1 VGVGPENLARDIVTL
16 LHSEDRDELL
26 GILSA
31 AAREGRLS
39 DTLASL
45 STRDIHK
52 LADTLGDND
61 FADVLGEMDPPDAA
75 QLLTR
80 LAVRDAADV
89 LEAMD
94 PDDAAD
100 VVGAFD
106 EDDANRFLIEMEPV
120 EAAELRQ
127 LLSYP
132 PDTAGGRMTPAFIAI
147 SADLRADQAVV
158 ALRQLSRE
166 AETIYYVY
174 VTDNDGQLSGVLSLR
189 GLVLSPPETQVQDV
203 MVTDVVTVTVDTD
216 QEIAAQ
222 TLTDHNLLALPV
234 VDDHGRLQGII
245 TSDDV
250 SDIIEQETTED
261 IERLGGSA
269 PLEEPY
275 LRARPVHLVKKRLGW
290 LLVLFLAQAYT
301 GTVLAFY
308 EDTLEAVTALVF
320 FMPLLIGT
328 GGNAGSQVVTTIVRA
343 MGVGDVVFRDI
354 FRILWKEMQTG
365 LLLGIAMAVAVFARA
380 LMLGVGVDIGIVVGV
395 TILAIVI
402 WAVTVGAILPLVLRQ
417 LRVDPAVV
425 SAPFIATLVDG
436 TGLLIY
442 FTVAGIVLGLN

>member
-1 VGVGPENLARDIVTL
+1 LSID
-16 LHSEDRDELL
+16 DREAELL
-26 GILSA
+26 ELVKTEERQELIARLTS
-31 AAREGRLS
+31 AAREGRL
-39 DTLASL
+39 A
-45 STRDIHK
+45 DILNQISNPELHE
-52 LADTLGDND
+52 LADTLGDEALGD
-61 FADVLGEMDPPDAA
+61 LLGEMEPSEAA

-80 LAVRDAADV
+80 LAIRDAADV

-100 VVGAFD
+100 VVGEFN
-106 EDDANRFLIEMEPV
+106 EYEANRLLIEMEPV

-147 SADLRADQAVV
+147 TADLRADQAVV
-158 ALRQLSRE
+158 ALRRLSEE
-166 AETIYYVY
+166 AETINYVY
-174 VTDNDGQLSGVLSLR
+174 VTDEQDHLIGVLSLR
-189 GLVLSPPETQVQDV
+189 GLVLSPPETPVRNVMVQDI
-203 MVTDVVTVTVDTD
+203 VTVPIDAD
-216 QEIAAQ
+216 QEEAAQ
-222 TLTDHNLLALPV
+222 ILTDHDLLALPV
-234 VDDHGRLQGII
+234 VDEQGRLQGII

-275 LRARPVHLVKKRLGW
+275 LRARPIHLVKKRIGW
-290 LLVLFLAQAYT
+290 LLILFLAQAYT

-343 MGVGDVVFRDI
+343 MAVGDVFFRDI
-354 FRILWKEMQTG
+354 LKILWKEMQTG
-365 LLLGIAMAVAVFARA
+365 LLLGAAMAIAVFARS
-380 LMLGVGVDIGIVVGV
+380 LMLGVGVDIGIVVAV

-442 FTVAGIVLGLN
+442 FTVAGIVLGL

>member
-1 VGVGPENLARDIVTL
+1 MAPEDLVRDITKLMREGDREELISL
-16 LHSEDRDELL
+16 LRNS
-26 GILSA
+26 
-31 AAREGRLS
+31 AREGRLS
-39 DTLASL
+39 DALATL
-45 STRDIHK
+45 STREIHE
-52 LADTLGDND
+52 LADTLGDD
-61 FADVLGEMDPPDAA
+61 AFGDLLGELDPPDAA

-106 EDDANRFLIEMEPV
+106 EADANRFLVEMEPV

-127 LLSYP
+127 LLSYA

-174 VTDNDGQLSGVLSLR
+174 VTDEEDHLIGVLSLR
-189 GLVLSPPETQVQDV
+189 GLVLSPPQTPVREA
-203 MVTDVVTVTVDTD
+203 MVTDLVTVTVNTD
-216 QEIAAQ
+216 QEEAAQ
-222 TLTDHNLLALPV
+222 ILTAYNLLALPV
-234 VDDHGRLQGII
+234 VDEQGRLQGII

-269 PLEEPY
+269 PLEESY
-275 LRARPVHLVKKRLGW
+275 LRARPVHLVRKRLGW
-290 LLVLFLAQAYT
+290 LLVLFLGQAYT

-308 EDTLEAVTALVF
+308 ESTLEAVTALVF

-354 FRILWKEMQTG
+354 FKILWKEMQTG
-365 LLLGIAMAVAVFARA
+365 VMLGLAMAAAVFVRA
-380 LMLGVGVDIGIVVGV
+380 LMLGVGVDVGV
-395 TILAIVI
+395 VVAITILTVVI
-402 WAVTVGAILPLVLRQ
+402 WAVTVGAILPLILRQ

-442 FTVAGIVLGLN
+442 FSVAGFILGL

>member
-1 VGVGPENLARDIVTL
+1 MSTDEYVADITSL
-16 LHSEDRDELL
+16 IEQGDREELISRL
-26 GILSA
+26 MT
-31 AAREGRLS
+31 AAREGRIS
-39 DTLASL
+39 DIVNSL
-45 STRDIHK
+45 STREVHQ
-52 LADTLGDND
+52 LG
-61 FADVLGEMDPPDAA
+61 DVLGEDAFGELLGEMESSDAA

-106 EDDANRFLIEMEPV
+106 EDQANRFLVEMEPV

-147 SADLRADQAVV
+147 SPDLRADQAVV
-158 ALRQLSRE
+158 ALRQLSEE

-174 VTDNDGQLSGVLSLR
+174 VTDQEDHLIGVLSLR
-189 GLVLSPPETQVQDV
+189 GLVLSPPETPVRNV
-203 MVTDVVTVTVDTD
+203 MVEDVVTVPVDAD

-222 TLTDHNLLALPV
+222 TLTDHDLLAVPV
-234 VDDHGRLQGII
+234 VDDRGRLQGII

-275 LRARPVHLVKKRLGW
+275 LRAKPIHLVRKRLGW
-290 LLVLFLAQAYT
+290 LLILFLAQAYT

-343 MGVGDVVFRDI
+343 MAVGDVFFRDI
-354 FRILWKEMQTG
+354 LRILWKEMQTG
-365 LLLGIAMAVAVFARA
+365 IMLGFAMAVAVFARS
-380 LMLGVGVDIGIVVGV
+380 LMLGVGVDIGIVVAL

-402 WAVTVGAILPLVLRQ
+402 WAVMVGAILPLILRQ

-442 FTVAGIVLGLN
+442 FSIAGVVLGLN

>member
-1 VGVGPENLARDIVTL
+1 VSTEEQVFDIAQL
-16 LHSEDRDELL
+16 IERRERDELHSRL
-26 GILSA
+26 ML
-31 AAREGRLS
+31 AAREDRVSSLL
-39 DTLASL
+39 DDL
-45 STRDIHK
+45 STRQIHA
-52 LADTLGDND
+52 LADLLGDD
-61 FADVLGEMDPPDAA
+61 ALGELLGEMESSDAA

-80 LAVRDAADV
+80 LAIRDAADV

-100 VVGAFD
+100 VVGEFD
-106 EDDANRFLIEMEPV
+106 EYDANRFLVEMEPV

-158 ALRQLSRE
+158 ALRQLSEE

-174 VTDNDGQLSGVLSLR
+174 VTDEEEHLIGVLSLR
-189 GLVLSPPETQVQDV
+189 GLVLSPPETPVRNV
-203 MVTDVVTVTVDTD
+203 MVTEMVTVPVDAD

-222 TLTDHNLLALPV
+222 ILTDNDLLALPV
-234 VDDHGRLQGII
+234 VDDQGRLQGII

-275 LRARPVHLVKKRLGW
+275 LRAKPSRLFKKRVGW

-343 MGVGDVVFRDI
+343 MGLGDVVFRDI
-354 FRILWKEMQTG
+354 LKILWKELQTG
-365 LLLGIAMAVAVFARA
+365 IMLGVAMALAVFVRSW
-380 LMLGVGVDIGIVVGV
+380 MLGVGTDIGVVV
-395 TILAIVI
+395 AITILAIVI
-402 WAVTVGAILPLVLRQ
+402 WAVTVGAILPLILRQ

>member
-1 VGVGPENLARDIVTL
+1 VSIEQRVSDIRDLIHEGDREELIARLT
-16 LHSEDRDELL
+16 
-26 GILSA
+26 A
-31 AAREGRLS
+31 AAREGRIFDQLQEL
-39 DTLASL
+39 T
-45 STRDIHK
+45 TRELHS
-52 LADTLGDND
+52 LADMLGDE
-61 FADVLGEMDPPDAA
+61 AVAELLGEMEPSEAA
-75 QLLTR
+75 HFLTR

-94 PDDAAD
+94 PDEAAD

-106 EDDANRFLIEMEPV
+106 EDVANRFLVEMEPV

-147 SADLRADQAVV
+147 SPDLRADQAVV
-158 ALRQLSRE
+158 ALRQLSEE
-166 AETIYYVY
+166 AETINYVY
-174 VTDNDGQLSGVLSLR
+174 VTDDEDHLIGVLSLR
-189 GLVLSPPETQVQDV
+189 GLVLSPPDTPVRNV
-203 MVTDVVTVTVDTD
+203 MVRDITTVHVNMD
-216 QEIAAQ
+216 QEDAAQ
-222 TLTDHNLLALPV
+222 VLTDNDLLAIPV
-234 VDDHGRLQGII
+234 IDDQGRLQGII

-275 LRARPVHLVKKRLGW
+275 LRARPIHLVKKRVGW

-343 MGVGDVVFRDI
+343 MGVGDVVFGDI
-354 FRILWKEMQTG
+354 LKILWKEMQTG
-365 LLLGIAMAVAVFARA
+365 LMLGAAMAIAVFARA
-380 LMLGVGVDIGIVVGV
+380 LMLGVGVDIGIVVSL
-395 TILAIVI
+395 TILAVVI

-442 FTVAGIVLGLN
+442 FTVAGIVLELN

>member
-1 VGVGPENLARDIVTL
+1 MSTSEHVDNISTLIRESQRDALIDL
-16 LHSEDRDELL
+16 LMS
-26 GILSA
+26 
-31 AAREGRLS
+31 AAREGRVS
-39 DTLASL
+39 DLVQDLT
-45 STRDIHK
+45 TREVHE
-52 LADTLGDND
+52 LADLLGEDD
-61 FADVLGEMDPPDAA
+61 FGELLGEMEPGDAA

-106 EDDANRFLIEMEPV
+106 EDQANRFLFEMEPV

-147 SADLRADQAVV
+147 SPDLRADQAVV
-158 ALRQLSRE
+158 ALRQLSEE

-174 VTDNDGQLSGVLSLR
+174 VTDSEDHLIGVLSLR
-189 GLVLSPPETQVQDV
+189 GLVLSPPETPVRNV
-203 MVTDVVTVTVDTD
+203 MVEDVVTVPVDAD
-216 QEIAAQ
+216 QEVAAQ
-222 TLTDHNLLALPV
+222 TLTDYGLLAVPV
-234 VDDHGRLQGII
+234 VDDRGRLQGII

-275 LRARPVHLVKKRLGW
+275 LRARPIHLVKKRIGW
-290 LLVLFLAQAYT
+290 LLILFLAQAYT

-343 MGVGDVVFRDI
+343 MAVGDVVFRDI
-354 FRILWKEMQTG
+354 LKIVWKELQTG
-365 LLLGIAMAVAVFARA
+365 IMLGVAMAVAVFARS
-380 LMLGVGVDIGIVVGV
+380 LMLGVGVDVGIVVGL

-417 LRVDPAVV
+417 LKVDPAVV

-442 FTVAGIVLGLN
+442 FSIAGVVLGLN

>member
-1 VGVGPENLARDIVTL
+1 MST
-16 LHSEDRDELL
+16 EDLVREITRLMREGDQDELIPL
-26 GILSA
+26 LTST
-31 AAREGRLS
+31 AREGRLS
-39 DTLASL
+39 DVLATL
-45 STRDIHK
+45 STREIHE
-52 LADTLGDND
+52 LADTLGDD
-61 FADVLGEMDPPDAA
+61 SFGEMLGEMEPPDAA

-106 EDDANRFLIEMEPV
+106 EADANRFLIEMEPV

-127 LLSYP
+127 LLSYA

-147 SADLRADQAVV
+147 SPDLRADQAVV

-174 VTDNDGQLSGVLSLR
+174 VTDEHDNLIGVLSLR
-189 GLVLSPPETQVQDV
+189 GLVLSPPDTPVREV
-203 MVTDVVTVTVDTD
+203 MATGLVTVTVDTD
-216 QEIAAQ
+216 QEVAAQ
-222 TLTDHNLLALPV
+222 TLTDYNLLALPV
-234 VDDHGRLQGII
+234 VDEQGRLQGII

-250 SDIIEQETTED
+250 ADIIEQETTED

-275 LRARPVHLVKKRLGW
+275 LRARPVHLVKKRVGW
-290 LLVLFLAQAYT
+290 LLILFLAQAYT
-301 GTVLAFY
+301 GTVLALY

-354 FRILWKEMQTG
+354 FKILWKELQTG
-365 LLLGIAMAVAVFARA
+365 LMLGAAMAVAVFARA
-380 LMLGVGVDIGIVVGV
+380 LMLGVGVDIGIVVSL
-395 TILAIVI
+395 TILAVVI
-402 WAVTVGAILPLVLRQ
+402 WAVTVGAVLPLILRQ

-425 SAPFIATLVDG
+425 SAPFISTVVDG

-442 FTVAGIVLGLN
+442 FSVAGVVLGLN

>member
-1 VGVGPENLARDIVTL
+1 VSTDERVYDLKELIRNA
-16 LHSEDRDELL
+16 DREELISRL
-26 GILSA
+26 MT
-31 AAREGRLS
+31 AAREGRIW
-39 DTLASL
+39 DQFEDL
-45 STRDIHK
+45 STAEVHA
-52 LADTLGDND
+52 LADTLGDD
-61 FADVLGEMDPPDAA
+61 ALGELLGEMESPEAA

-94 PDDAAD
+94 PDEAAD
-100 VVGAFD
+100 VVGEFD
-106 EDDANRFLIEMEPV
+106 EYEANRFLVEMEPV

-147 SADLRADQAVV
+147 SPDLRADQAVV
-158 ALRQLSRE
+158 ALRQLSEE
-166 AETIYYVY
+166 AETINYVY
-174 VTDNDGQLSGVLSLR
+174 VTDDQEHLIGVLSLR
-189 GLVLSPPETQVQDV
+189 GLVLSPPDTPVRNV
-203 MVTDVVTVTVDTD
+203 MVTDIATVHVNTD
-216 QEIAAQ
+216 QEEAAQ
-222 TLTDHNLLALPV
+222 VLTSNDLLAIPV
-234 VDDHGRLQGII
+234 IDDQGRLQGII

-261 IERLGGSA
+261 IEQLGGSQ

-275 LRARPVHLVKKRLGW
+275 LRARPIHLVKKRLGW
-290 LLVLFLAQAYT
+290 LLILFLAQAYT

-343 MGVGDVVFRDI
+343 MAVGDVMFGDI
-354 FRILWKEMQTG
+354 LKILWKEMQTG
-365 LLLGIAMAVAVFARA
+365 LLLGAAMATAVFGRA
-380 LMLGVGVDIGIVVGV
+380 LMLGVGVDIGVVV
-395 TILAIVI
+395 ALTILAIVI
-402 WAVTVGAILPLVLRQ
+402 WAVMVGAVLPLVLRQ

-442 FTVAGIVLGLN
+442 FTIAGIVLGLN

>member
-1 VGVGPENLARDIVTL
+1 VSTEERVSNLIDLVHAGNR
-16 LHSEDRDELL
+16 EELTSRL
-26 GILSA
+26 TM

-39 DTLASL
+39 DILEEFN
-45 STRDIHK
+45 TREIHE
-52 LADTLGDND
+52 LADTLGDD
-61 FADVLGEMDPPDAA
+61 ALAELLGEMEPSEAA

-94 PDDAAD
+94 PDEAAD
-100 VVGAFD
+100 VVGEFD
-106 EDDANRFLIEMEPV
+106 EYEANRLLIEMEPV

-158 ALRQLSRE
+158 ALRRLSEE
-166 AETIYYVY
+166 AETINYVY
-174 VTDNDGQLSGVLSLR
+174 VTDEQEHLIGVLSLR
-189 GLVLSPPETQVQDV
+189 GLVLSPPETPVRNV
-203 MVTDVVTVTVDTD
+203 MVTEMVTVHVDMD
-216 QEIAAQ
+216 QEEAAQ
-222 TLTDHNLLALPV
+222 ILTDHDLLAVPV
-234 VDDHGRLQGII
+234 VDDQGRLQGII

-275 LRARPVHLVKKRLGW
+275 LRARPIHLVKKRIGW
-290 LLVLFLAQAYT
+290 LLILFLAQAYT

-343 MGVGDVVFRDI
+343 MAVGDVFFRDI
-354 FRILWKEMQTG
+354 LKILWKEMQTG
-365 LLLGIAMAVAVFARA
+365 LMLGAAMAIAVFARS
-380 LMLGVGVDIGIVVGV
+380 LMLGVGVDIGIVVSL
-395 TILAIVI
+395 TILAVVL
-402 WAVTVGAILPLVLRQ
+402 WAVTVGAVLPLILRQ

>member
-1 VGVGPENLARDIVTL
+1 MSTSEHVDNISTLIRESQRDALIDL
-16 LHSEDRDELL
+16 LMS
-26 GILSA
+26 
-31 AAREGRLS
+31 AAREGRVS
-39 DTLASL
+39 DLVQDLT
-45 STRDIHK
+45 TREVHE
-52 LADTLGDND
+52 LADLLGEDD
-61 FADVLGEMDPPDAA
+61 FGELLGEMEPGDAA

-106 EDDANRFLIEMEPV
+106 EDQANRFLFEMEPV

-147 SADLRADQAVV
+147 SPDLRADQAVV
-158 ALRQLSRE
+158 ALRQLSEE

-174 VTDNDGQLSGVLSLR
+174 VTDSEEHLIGVLSLR
-189 GLVLSPPETQVQDV
+189 GLVLSPPETPVRNV
-203 MVTDVVTVTVDTD
+203 MVEDVVTVPVDAD
-216 QEIAAQ
+216 QEVAAQ
-222 TLTDHNLLALPV
+222 TLTDYGLLAVPV
-234 VDDHGRLQGII
+234 VDDRGRLQGII

-275 LRARPVHLVKKRLGW
+275 LRARPIHLVKKRIGW
-290 LLVLFLAQAYT
+290 LLILFLAQAYT

-343 MGVGDVVFRDI
+343 MAVGDVVFRDI
-354 FRILWKEMQTG
+354 LKIVWKELQTG
-365 LLLGIAMAVAVFARA
+365 IMLGVAMAVAVFARS
-380 LMLGVGVDIGIVVGV
+380 LMLGVGVDVGIVVGL

-417 LRVDPAVV
+417 LKVDPAVV

-442 FTVAGIVLGLN
+442 FSIAGVVLGLN

>member
-1 VGVGPENLARDIVTL
+1 VSID
-16 LHSEDRDELL
+16 DREAELL
-26 GILSA
+26 DFVRTGDRQELIARLTS
-31 AAREGRLS
+31 AAREGRLA
-39 DTLASL
+39 DTLNQISNPEL
-45 STRDIHK
+45 HE
-52 LADTLGDND
+52 LADTLGDEALGD
-61 FADVLGEMDPPDAA
+61 LLGEMEPSEAA
-75 QLLTR
+75 ELLTR
-80 LAVRDAADV
+80 LAIRDAADV

-100 VVGAFD
+100 VVGEFD
-106 EDDANRFLIEMEPV
+106 EYQANRLLIEMEPV

-147 SADLRADQAVV
+147 TADLRADQAVV
-158 ALRQLSRE
+158 ALRRLSEE
-166 AETIYYVY
+166 AETINYVY
-174 VTDNDGQLSGVLSLR
+174 VTDEQDHLIGVLSLR
-189 GLVLSPPETQVQDV
+189 GLVLSPPETPVRNVMVQDI
-203 MVTDVVTVTVDTD
+203 VTVPIDAD
-216 QEIAAQ
+216 QEEAAQ
-222 TLTDHNLLALPV
+222 ILTDHDLLALPV
-234 VDDHGRLQGII
+234 VDEQGRLQGII

-275 LRARPVHLVKKRLGW
+275 LRARPIHLVRKRIGW
-290 LLVLFLAQAYT
+290 LLILFLAQAYT

-343 MGVGDVVFRDI
+343 MAVGDVVFRDI
-354 FRILWKEMQTG
+354 LRILWKEMQTG
-365 LLLGIAMAVAVFARA
+365 LLLGAAMAIAVFVRS
-380 LMLGVGVDIGIVVGV
+380 LTLGVGVDIGIVVAV

-402 WAVTVGAILPLVLRQ
+402 WAVTVGAILPLILRQ

-442 FTVAGIVLGLN
+442 FTVAGIVLGL

>member
-1 VGVGPENLARDIVTL
+1 MSIGERESDLIDLVRNK
-16 LHSEDRDELL
+16 DRDELVARL
-26 GILSA
+26 MA
-31 AAREGRLS
+31 AAREDRVS
-39 DTLASL
+39 DLLDDFT
-45 STRDIHK
+45 TRDIHQ
-52 LADTLGDND
+52 LADTLGDD
-61 FADVLGEMDPPDAA
+61 ALGDLLGEMESSDAA

-80 LAVRDAADV
+80 LAIRDAADV
-89 LEAMD
+89 LESMD

-100 VVGAFD
+100 VVGEFD
-106 EDDANRFLIEMEPV
+106 EDVANRYLIEMEPV

-147 SADLRADQAVV
+147 SPDLRADQAVV

-166 AETIYYVY
+166 AETINYVY
-174 VTDNDGQLSGVLSLR
+174 VTDEDEQLIGVLSLR
-189 GLVLSPPETQVQDV
+189 GLVLSPPETRIRNV
-203 MVTDVVTVTVDTD
+203 MVTDIMTVPVDAD
-216 QEIAAQ
+216 QEVAAQ
-222 TLTDHNLLALPV
+222 ILTDNDLLALPV
-234 VDDHGRLQGII
+234 VDTQGRLQGII
-245 TSDDV
+245 TADDV

-275 LRARPVHLVKKRLGW
+275 LRARPSRLFKKRVGW

-308 EDTLEAVTALVF
+308 ESTLEAATALVF

-343 MGVGDVVFRDI
+343 MGLGDVSFRDI
-354 FRILWKEMQTG
+354 LKIIWKELQTG
-365 LLLGIAMAVAVFARA
+365 VMLGVAMAVVVFARS
-380 LMLGVGVDIGIVVGV
+380 LMLGVGADIGVVV
-395 TILAIVI
+395 SLTILAIVV
-402 WAVTVGAILPLVLRQ
+402 WAVTVGAVLPLTLRQ

-425 SAPFIATLVDG
+425 SAPLISTLVDG

-442 FTVAGIVLGLN
+442 FTIAGIVLGL

>member
-1 VGVGPENLARDIVTL
+1 MSTEQREADFRELIHEGNRQ
-16 LHSEDRDELL
+16 ELL
-26 GILSA
+26 SRLTL
-31 AAREGRLS
+31 AAREGRIS
-39 DTLASL
+39 DHLQEFSN
-45 STRDIHK
+45 REIHS
-52 LADTLGDND
+52 LADLLGDED
-61 FADVLGEMDPPDAA
+61 FGDLLGEMEPSDAA
-75 QLLTR
+75 DLLTR

-100 VVGAFD
+100 VVGEFD
-106 EDDANRFLIEMEPV
+106 EAEANRFLIEMEPV

-147 SADLRADQAVV
+147 SPDLRADQAVV
-158 ALRQLSRE
+158 ALRQLSEE
-166 AETIYYVY
+166 AETINYVY
-174 VTDNDGQLSGVLSLR
+174 VTDEEEHLIGVLSLR
-189 GLVLSPPETQVQDV
+189 GLVLSPPDTPVRNV
-203 MVTDVVTVTVDTD
+203 MVTDTMTVHVDMD
-216 QEIAAQ
+216 QEDAARI
-222 TLTDHNLLALPV
+222 LIDNDLLAIPV
-234 VDDHGRLQGII
+234 IDDDRRLQGII
-245 TSDDV
+245 TADDV

-275 LRARPVHLVKKRLGW
+275 LRARPVHLVKKRIGW
-290 LLVLFLAQAYT
+290 LLLLFVAQAYT

-308 EDTLEAVTALVF
+308 EDTLEAATALVF

-343 MGVGDVVFRDI
+343 MGVGDVVFKDI
-354 FRILWKEMQTG
+354 FKILWKEMQTG
-365 LLLGIAMAVAVFARA
+365 LLLGVALAVVVFGRA
-380 LMLGVGVDIGIVVGV
+380 LMLGVGTDIGVVV
-395 TILAIVI
+395 SLTILAVVI

-425 SAPFIATLVDG
+425 SAPFISTLVDG

-442 FTVAGIVLGLN
+442 FTIAGIVLGLN

>member
-1 VGVGPENLARDIVTL
+1 MSIGERESDLIDLARNK
-16 LHSEDRDELL
+16 DRDELVARL
-26 GILSA
+26 MA
-31 AAREGRLS
+31 AAREDRVS
-39 DTLASL
+39 DLLDDFT
-45 STRDIHK
+45 TRDIHQ
-52 LADTLGDND
+52 LADTLGDD
-61 FADVLGEMDPPDAA
+61 ALGDLLGEMESSDAA

-80 LAVRDAADV
+80 LAIRDAADV
-89 LEAMD
+89 LESMD

-100 VVGAFD
+100 VVGEFD
-106 EDDANRFLIEMEPV
+106 EDVANRYLIEMEPV

-147 SADLRADQAVV
+147 SPDLRADQAVV

-166 AETIYYVY
+166 AETINYVY
-174 VTDNDGQLSGVLSLR
+174 VTDEDEHLIGVLSLR
-189 GLVLSPPETQVQDV
+189 GLVLSPPETRIRSV
-203 MVTDVVTVTVDTD
+203 MVTDIMTVPVDAD
-216 QEIAAQ
+216 QEVAAQ
-222 TLTDHNLLALPV
+222 ILTDNDLLALPV
-234 VDDHGRLQGII
+234 VDTQGRLQGII
-245 TSDDV
+245 TADDV

-275 LRARPVHLVKKRLGW
+275 LRAKPSRLFKKRVGW

-308 EDTLEAVTALVF
+308 ESTLEAATALVF

-343 MGVGDVVFRDI
+343 MGLGDVYFRDI
-354 FRILWKEMQTG
+354 LRIMWKELQTG
-365 LLLGIAMAVAVFARA
+365 VMLGVAMAVVVFARS
-380 LMLGVGVDIGIVVGV
+380 LMLGVGADIGVVV
-395 TILAIVI
+395 SLTILAIVV
-402 WAVTVGAILPLVLRQ
+402 WAVTVGAVLPLTLRQ

-425 SAPFIATLVDG
+425 SAPLISTLVDG

-442 FTVAGIVLGLN
+442 FTIAGIVLGL

>member
-1 VGVGPENLARDIVTL
+1 METDERVNQLPELIATG
-16 LHSEDRDELL
+16 SPAELVPV
-26 GILSA
+26 LSA
-31 AAREGRLS
+31 MAREGRLAGE
-39 DTLASL
+39 LAEL
-45 STRDIHK
+45 TRGQLHR
-52 LADTLGDND
+52 LADTLGDQE
-61 FADVLGEMDPPDAA
+61 FADLLGEIEPVDAA
-75 QLLTR
+75 ELLTR
-80 LAVRDAADV
+80 LALHDAADV

-100 VVGAFD
+100 VVGEFD
-106 EDDANRFLIEMEPV
+106 EYDANRILIEMEPV
-120 EAAELRQ
+120 EAAELRE
-127 LLSYP
+127 LLSHP
-132 PDTAGGRMTPAFIAI
+132 PETAGGRMTPAFIAI
-147 SADLRADQAVV
+147 SPDLRADQAVV
-158 ALRQLSRE
+158 ALRQLSAQ
-166 AETIYYVY
+166 AETINYVY
-174 VTDNDGQLSGVLSLR
+174 VTDDSDQLIGVLSLR
-189 GLVLSPPETQVQDV
+189 GLVLSPPETPVRDA
-203 MVTDVVTVTVDTD
+203 MVSDIVTVPIHAD
-216 QEIAAQ
+216 QEEAARI
-222 TLTDHNLLALPV
+222 LMDHDLLALPV
-234 VDDHGRLQGII
+234 VDDQGRLQGII

-250 SDIIEQETTED
+250 QDIIEQETTED

-275 LRARPVHLVKKRLGW
+275 LRASPFRLVRKRVGW
-290 LLVLFLAQAYT
+290 LLILFLAQAYT

-343 MGVGDVVFRDI
+343 MAVGDVYFRDI
-354 FRILWKEMQTG
+354 FRIVWKELQTG
-365 LLLGIAMAVAVFARA
+365 ILLGAAMAIAVFARS
-380 LMLGVGVDIGIVVGV
+380 LMLGVGVDIGVVV
-395 TILAIVI
+395 SLTILAIVI

>member
-1 VGVGPENLARDIVTL
+1 VSTERRV
-16 LHSEDRDELL
+16 DELSEL
-26 GILSA
+26 IRAGDRETLIAALSA
-31 AAREGRLS
+31 ALRDGRLVDHLNSLTNLQLHELS
-39 DTLASL
+39 DL
-45 STRDIHK
+45 
-52 LADTLGDND
+52 LGDD
-61 FADVLGEMDPPDAA
+61 EFGDLLGEMDAGDAA

-106 EDDANRFLIEMEPV
+106 EDEANRILVEMEPV

-132 PDTAGGRMTPAFIAI
+132 PETAGGRMTPAFIAI
-147 SADLRADQAVV
+147 SPDLRVDQAVV
-158 ALRQLSRE
+158 ALRQLSSE

-174 VTDNDGQLSGVLSLR
+174 VTDDQDHLIGVLSLR
-189 GLVLSPPETQVQDV
+189 GLVLSPPNTPVREV
-203 MVTDVVTVTVDTD
+203 MVEDMITVPVHAD
-216 QEIAAQ
+216 QEVAAQ
-222 TLTDHNLLALPV
+222 LLNHHDLLALPV
-234 VDDHGRLQGII
+234 VDDQGRLQGII

-250 SDIIEQETTED
+250 ADIIEQETTED

-269 PLEEPY
+269 PLDEPY
-275 LRARPVHLVKKRLGW
+275 LRARPIHLVRKRIGW
-290 LLVLFLAQAYT
+290 LLILFLAQAYT

-343 MGVGDVVFRDI
+343 MAVGDVYFRDI
-354 FRILWKEMQTG
+354 LRILWKEMQTG
-365 LLLGIAMAVAVFARA
+365 LMLGVAMAVAVFARS
-380 LMLGVGVDIGIVVGV
+380 LMLGVGVDIGVVVAV

-402 WAVTVGAILPLVLRQ
+402 WAVMVGAVLPLILRQ

>member
-1 VGVGPENLARDIVTL
+1 MSINEREQDLVDLIRTEQ
-16 LHSEDRDELL
+16 RDELRSL
-26 GILSA
+26 LTT

-39 DTLASL
+39 DMLAEL
-45 STRDIHK
+45 STRDVHH
-52 LADTLGDND
+52 LADTLGDD
-61 FADVLGEMDPPDAA
+61 DLGELLGEMEPSDAA

-80 LAVRDAADV
+80 LAVRNAADV

-100 VVGAFD
+100 VVGEFD
-106 EDDANRFLIEMEPV
+106 DYDANRLLIEMEPV

-127 LLSYP
+127 LLSYE

-147 SADLRADQAVV
+147 SPDLRADQAVV
-158 ALRQLSRE
+158 ALRQLSEE
-166 AETIYYVY
+166 AETINYVY
-174 VTDNDGQLSGVLSLR
+174 VTDDQDHLIGVLSLR
-189 GLVLSPPETQVQDV
+189 GLVLSPPETPVRNV
-203 MVTDVVTVTVDTD
+203 MVTDLVTVTVDAD

-222 TLTDHNLLALPV
+222 TLTDYDLLALPV
-234 VDDHGRLQGII
+234 VDEHGRLQGII

-261 IERLGGSA
+261 MERLGGSA

-275 LRARPVHLVKKRLGW
+275 LRARPIHLVRKRVGW
-290 LLVLFLAQAYT
+290 LLILFLAQAYT

-308 EDTLEAVTALVF
+308 EDTLAAATALVF

-354 FRILWKEMQTG
+354 LKILWKEMQTG
-365 LLLGIAMAVAVFARA
+365 MMLGAAMAVAVFARA
-380 LMLGVGVDIGIVVGV
+380 LMLGVGVDIGLVVGL

-417 LRVDPAVV
+417 LKVDPAVV

-442 FTVAGIVLGLN
+442 FTIAGIILGL

>member
-1 VGVGPENLARDIVTL
+1 VPTEDLVRDITRLMREGDQEELISL
-16 LHSEDRDELL
+16 LTMT
-26 GILSA
+26 
-31 AAREGRLS
+31 AREGRLS
-39 DTLASL
+39 DVLATL
-45 STRDIHK
+45 STREIHE
-52 LADTLGDND
+52 LADTLGDNS
-61 FADVLGEMDPPDAA
+61 FGEMLGEMDPPDAA

-106 EDDANRFLIEMEPV
+106 EDDANRFLVEMEPV

-127 LLSYP
+127 LLSYA

-147 SADLRADQAVV
+147 SPDLRADQAVV

-174 VTDNDGQLSGVLSLR
+174 VTDEEENLIGVLSLR
-189 GLVLSPPETQVQDV
+189 GLVLSPPDTPVRDV
-203 MVTDVVTVTVDTD
+203 MATGLVTVTVDTD

-222 TLTDHNLLALPV
+222 TLTDYNLLALPV
-234 VDDHGRLQGII
+234 VDEHGRLQGII

-250 SDIIEQETTED
+250 ADIIEQETTED

-275 LRARPVHLVKKRLGW
+275 LRARPIHLVKKRVGW
-290 LLVLFLAQAYT
+290 LLILFLAQAYT

-343 MGVGDVVFRDI
+343 MGVGDIVFRDI
-354 FRILWKEMQTG
+354 FKILWKEMQTG
-365 LLLGIAMAVAVFARA
+365 LMLGAAMAVAVFARA
-380 LMLGVGVDIGIVVGV
+380 LMLGVGVDIGIVVGL
-395 TILAIVI
+395 TILAVVI
-402 WAVTVGAILPLVLRQ
+402 WAVTVGAVLPLILRQ

-442 FTVAGIVLGLN
+442 FSVAGVVLGLN